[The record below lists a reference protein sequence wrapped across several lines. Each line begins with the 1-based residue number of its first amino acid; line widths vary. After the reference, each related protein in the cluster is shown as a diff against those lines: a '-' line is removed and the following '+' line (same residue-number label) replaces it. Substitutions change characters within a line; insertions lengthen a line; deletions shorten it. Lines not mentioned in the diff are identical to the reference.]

1 MNSEWKE
8 FLDAQGARF
17 DDDSGE
23 LLGFSADGVVDPAN
37 TDIIADLSYLG
48 VIRISGEDANDFLQG
63 QTTNDVRKL
72 DAGHGQLNGYCSPK
86 GRLLASFLLLQR
98 EDATYMLVDRAILEP
113 TLKRLKMFVL
123 MSKVEMSEVSDEM
136 AVAGVSGPNADT
148 LLTTALGQVPASD
161 YDASHADA
169 LSSMKLPG
177 QPSRYLLL
185 GDAAGMSELWKTLGD
200 KVTAVGHAS
209 WRLTDIRAAIPSIHP
224 DTVEAFVPQMVNMQ
238 AIEGVS
244 FKKGCY
250 PGQEIVARMQYLGK
264 LKRRMYKATVAAD
277 SAPGPGDEIF
287 SAASSS
293 GQGAGKVV
301 DARPSPDGGYELL
314 AVIEIASAEQGG
326 LRLGSDSG
334 PELVLSELPYELEKA
349 S

>member
-1 MNSEWKE
+1 MNSQWKE

-17 DDDSGE
+17 EAQTSE
-23 LLGFSADGVVDPAN
+23 LLGFAAESIDPDAS
-37 TDIIADLSYLG
+37 DIIADLSFLG
-48 VIRISGEDANDFLQG
+48 VIRISGEDAVNFLQG

-72 DAGHGQLNGYCSPK
+72 DDSHGQLSGYCSPK
-86 GRLLASFLLLQR
+86 GRLLANFLLLQR
-98 EDATYMLVDRAILEP
+98 DADIYMLVDRAILEP
-113 TLKRLKMFVL
+113 TLKRLKMYIL
-123 MSKVEMSEVSDEM
+123 MSKVQMADVSDEICVVG
-136 AVAGVSGPNADT
+136 VAGPNATD
-148 LLTTALGQVPASD
+148 LLSTAQGNAPAAD
-161 YDASHADA
+161 YETSHEGG
-169 LSSMKLPG
+169 LSNMKLPG
-177 QPSRYLLL
+177 QPPRYVIL
-185 GDAAGMSELWKTLGD
+185 GDAAKMAELWQILGD
-200 KVTAVGHAS
+200 QVTAVGHS
-209 WRLTDIRAAIPSIHP
+209 TWKLTDIRAAIPTIHP
-224 DTVEAFVPQMVNMQ
+224 QTVEAFVPQMVNMQ

-264 LKRRMYKATVAAD
+264 LKRRMYRATVTAE
-277 SAPGPGDEIF
+277 SAPKPGDEVI

-301 DARPSPDGGYELL
+301 DAQPSPNGGYELL

-326 LRLGSDSG
+326 LRIGSESG

>member
-1 MNSEWKE
+1 MNSQWKE

-17 DDDSGE
+17 DTENGE
-23 LLGFSADGVVDPAN
+23 LLGFTSDSVDPDAN
-37 TDIIADLSYLG
+37 DIIADLSYLG
-48 VIRISGEDANDFLQG
+48 VIRINGEDTVNFLQG
-63 QTTNDVRKL
+63 QTTNDVRKI
-72 DAGHGQLNGYCSPK
+72 DGGHGQFSGYCSPK
-86 GRLLASFLLLQR
+86 GRLLANFLLLQR
-98 EDATYMLVDRAILEP
+98 DDDFYMLMERAILEP
-113 TLKRLKMFVL
+113 TLKRLRMYVL
-123 MSKVEMSEVSDEM
+123 MSKVEMTDVSDEM
-136 AVAGVSGPNADT
+136 VVSAVAGPNAES
-148 LLTTALGQVPASD
+148 LLTTALGKVPAED
-161 YDASHADA
+161 YETRHEKGG

-185 GDAAGMSELWKTLGD
+185 GDADNMSELWQTLGD
-200 KVTAVGHAS
+200 QITAVGHSS
-209 WRLTDIRAAIPSIHP
+209 WKLTDIRAAIPSVHP
-224 DTVEAFVPQMVNMQ
+224 ETVEAFVPQMVNMQ

-264 LKRRMYKATVAAD
+264 LKRRMYRATVAMD
-277 SAPGPGDEIF
+277 SAPKAGDVIY

-301 DARPSPDGGYELL
+301 DAQPSPNGAYELL

-326 LRLGSDSG
+326 LRIGSASG